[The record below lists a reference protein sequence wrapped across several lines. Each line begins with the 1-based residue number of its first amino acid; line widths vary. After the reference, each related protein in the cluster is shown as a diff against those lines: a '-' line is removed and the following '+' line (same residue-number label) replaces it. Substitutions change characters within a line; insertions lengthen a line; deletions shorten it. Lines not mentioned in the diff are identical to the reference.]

1 MCGRFAQVIKHDQLQ
16 KLERELRL
24 SHLSEQLEANF
35 NVAPTQTVGA
45 FVSQDSGRYLGFFR
59 WGLIPSWSRE
69 LPKFELINA
78 RSESLMD
85 KASFRGGLQRR
96 RCLIPATGFYEWRK
110 SDRQPF
116 FIQAVS
122 GDPLLMAGI
131 CDAWYGADGSYLPS
145 LAIITMDA
153 NTAMQD
159 LHQRMPVL
167 FNFEQSLSWL
177 DHKVQ
182 DPHPMQQLIMEASNL
197 DLEIYPVSKA
207 VNSAKAS
214 GPLCLQRID
223 AAEPDEGDTNL
234 FDLLD
239 DK

>member
-35 NVAPTQTVGA
+35 NVAPTKTVGA

-223 AAEPDEGDTNL
+223 AAEPDEGDPNL

>member
-207 VNSAKAS
+207 VNSSNAS

>member
-1 MCGRFAQVIKHDQLQ
+1 
-16 KLERELRL
+16 
-24 SHLSEQLEANF
+24 
-35 NVAPTQTVGA
+35 
-45 FVSQDSGRYLGFFR
+45 
-59 WGLIPSWSRE
+59 
-69 LPKFELINA
+69 
-78 RSESLMD
+78 
-85 KASFRGGLQRR
+85 
-96 RCLIPATGFYEWRK
+96 
-110 SDRQPF
+110 
-116 FIQAVS
+116 VS